1 MTKIEEILEAVTQ
14 EMEDNN
20 INNTIENRLSMLEGV
35 RNSWRED
42 PDTSLEKALYMIALQ
57 TEIGKLRAIVNL
69 RQTV

>member
-1 MTKIEEILEAVTQ
+1 MTKIEEILEAVLQ

-20 INNTIENRLSMLEGV
+20 IDNTIENRLSMLEGV

-42 PDTSLEKALYMIALQ
+42 SDTSLEKALYMIALQ
-57 TEIGKLRAIVNL
+57 TEITKLRIIVNS